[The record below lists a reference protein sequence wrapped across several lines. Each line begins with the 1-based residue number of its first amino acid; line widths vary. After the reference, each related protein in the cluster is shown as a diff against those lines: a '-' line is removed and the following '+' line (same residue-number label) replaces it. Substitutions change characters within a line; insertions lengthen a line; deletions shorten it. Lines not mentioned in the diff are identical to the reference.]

1 MTDTPGRGA
10 AGDSDSRN
18 EQGSSGGPQ
27 QPGYGPG
34 PNAEPGYHQGPP
46 FGQPGYGQPQYP
58 PPPGYGQPPYNQPPS
73 GYGQPPYGQPG
84 YGQPG
89 YGQQGYGQQGYGQQG
104 YGQQGYGQPQ
114 YGGGPYGQWVP
125 PAPKPGVIPLRPL
138 NVGEILDGAFNA
150 VRRNPKATVGLAAI
164 VMTVSGIFTAV
175 IGLLTRHAADNLQYP
190 VAGQTY
196 TSAQL
201 GHFYAGFAKVFIPLF
216 VGTLLV
222 QFVVDTCL
230 TGILTAVIGNS
241 VLGRQV
247 SISEAWRLARPRLL
261 AVIGS
266 VLLEVLIVIGA
277 LLVGVLPGLV
287 LILAHVTA
295 VGVLLLVLGVIAAL
309 VFSII
314 FGVRV
319 SLATPAVVLEGQGP
333 WTSLVRSWRLVKRSS
348 WRVLGITL
356 LTSIIVLIAAF
367 ILELPFDIISLVA
380 GSHSG
385 HNGFTFG
392 IGGTTVIGIL
402 VGAVGAIAAGAV
414 TRPVLAGTRVLLYTD
429 LRMRREGLDIALQ
442 SAAGRQDQPGG
453 GLAVFDG
460 PPAPPQDT
468 PRW

>member
-1 MTDTPGRGA
+1 MPPPAAKGTVMTDTPGRGA

-46 FGQPGYGQPQYP
+46 FGQP
-58 PPPGYGQPPYNQPPS
+58 
-73 GYGQPPYGQPG
+73 
-84 YGQPG
+84 
-89 YGQQGYGQQGYGQQG
+89 GYGQQGYGQQG

-261 AVIGS
+261 A
-266 VLLEVLIVIGA
+266 
-277 LLVGVLPGLV
+277 
-287 LILAHVTA
+287 
-295 VGVLLLVLGVIAAL
+295 
-309 VFSII
+309 
-314 FGVRV
+314 
-319 SLATPAVVLEGQGP
+319 
-333 WTSLVRSWRLVKRSS
+333 
-348 WRVLGITL
+348 GI
-356 LTSIIVLIAAF
+356 
-367 ILELPFDIISLVA
+367 
-380 GSHSG
+380 
-385 HNGFTFG
+385 
-392 IGGTTVIGIL
+392 
-402 VGAVGAIAAGAV
+402 
-414 TRPVLAGTRVLLYTD
+414 
-429 LRMRREGLDIALQ
+429 
-442 SAAGRQDQPGG
+442 
-453 GLAVFDG
+453 
-460 PPAPPQDT
+460 
-468 PRW
+468 